1 MNFYCT
7 SKCTIGFSIFSHS
20 RQKNEKRFANNKKG
34 NDNWKIMVETQEKPK
49 HFLFNFLSSAST
61 LFSNSTCNE
70 IVIWK
75 NVRCIKGFIATKI
88 AFKTF
93 FKEMHWVSPF
103 VIEFMKQTR
112 EMSQCFTITIR
123 RKYFYGKLNLN

>member
-1 MNFYCT
+1 
-7 SKCTIGFSIFSHS
+7 
-20 RQKNEKRFANNKKG
+20 
-34 NDNWKIMVETQEKPK
+34 MVETQENPK
-49 HFLFNFLSSAST
+49 HFFQFFVICIYT
-61 LFSNSTCNE
+61 FSNSTCND
-70 IVIWK
+70 IVIQK

-103 VIEFMKQTR
+103 VIEFMKQTK

-123 RKYFYGKLNLN
+123 RKNFYGKLDLN